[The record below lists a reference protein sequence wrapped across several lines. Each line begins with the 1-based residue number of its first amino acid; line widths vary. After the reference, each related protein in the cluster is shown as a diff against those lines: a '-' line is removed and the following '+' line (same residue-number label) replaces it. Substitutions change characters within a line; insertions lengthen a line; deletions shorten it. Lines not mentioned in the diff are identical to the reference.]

1 MRIGI
6 AGAGTI
12 IPEFLNATKLIE
24 EKNREIM
31 LSDFGSII
39 NGYDP
44 YLEDIFSWWLIH
56 INMITNIDDAYIYN
70 LFFNKCNIKTFTK
83 RELYEKLYAL
93 LTNEKLTF
101 NENILQDEVNMI
113 IKTYT
118 IDEKIDNP
126 ENNFI
131 CPFSTLILLATCTL
145 LVKPISESPSVVHS
159 TLNPCALA
167 KISICLSLS
176 LPQNHSSCFPS
187 GDLLPKTS
195 LPCGGSK
202 INTIFFIYLLLLK
215 INKLLNPSGF
225 FFFCI
230 VFSSGSN
237 QYPPIVSIIS
247 IYIFKIICYV
257 YKQYYSSSFFL
268 NFSATSPTI
277 LGKAPA
283 KIKVPTLVITSG

>member
-1 MRIGI
+1 MEIKLKLKRHESFSIREGWLAKGIKNVKEYGNVFALQNATDILGIG
-6 AGAGTI
+6 TNMVKS
-12 IPEFLNATKLIE
+12 LKYWMTATKLVE

-39 NGYDP
+39 NEYDP

-56 INMITNIDDAYIYN
+56 INMITNINDAYIYN

-131 CPFSTLILLATCTL
+131 CPLSELYLLKKVDRDTYEKNRPEIRNLSFWVVYYIICL
-145 LVKPISESPSVVHS
+145 L
-159 TLNPCALA
+159 LDDRDN
-167 KISICLSLS
+167 ISI
-176 LPQNHSSCFPS
+176 
-187 GDLLPKTS
+187 DE
-195 LPCGGSK
+195 
-202 INTIFFIYLLLLK
+202 LLK
-215 INKLLNPSGF
+215 EENSPAKLLNMDKNL
-225 FFFCI
+225 I
-230 VFSSGSN
+230 N
-237 QYPPIVSIIS
+237 EYLDEMKKNDLIIINRTAGLNMVYLKKKLS
-247 IYIFKIICYV
+247 LNEIAEEYFKGDRV
-257 YKQYYSSSFFL
+257 
-268 NFSATSPTI
+268 
-277 LGKAPA
+277 
-283 KIKVPTLVITSG
+283 

>member
-1 MRIGI
+1 MEIKLKLKRHESFSIREGWLAKGIKNVKEYGNVFALQNATDILGIG
-6 AGAGTI
+6 TNMVKS
-12 IPEFLNATKLIE
+12 LKYWMTATKLIE

-39 NGYDP
+39 NEYDP

-131 CPFSTLILLATCTL
+131 CPLSELNLLKKVDRDTYEKNRPEIRNLPFWVVYYIMCL
-145 LVKPISESPSVVHS
+145 L
-159 TLNPCALA
+159 LDDRDN
-167 KISICLSLS
+167 ISI
-176 LPQNHSSCFPS
+176 
-187 GDLLPKTS
+187 DE
-195 LPCGGSK
+195 
-202 INTIFFIYLLLLK
+202 LLK
-215 INKLLNPSGF
+215 EENSPAKLLNMDKNL
-225 FFFCI
+225 I
-230 VFSSGSN
+230 N
-237 QYPPIVSIIS
+237 EYLDEMKKNDLIIINRTAGLNMVYLKKKLS
-247 IYIFKIICYV
+247 LNEIAEEYFKGDRV
-257 YKQYYSSSFFL
+257 
-268 NFSATSPTI
+268 
-277 LGKAPA
+277 
-283 KIKVPTLVITSG
+283 

>member
-1 MRIGI
+1 MKIKLKLKRHESFSIREGWLAKGIKNVKEYGNVFALQNATDILGIG
-6 AGAGTI
+6 TNMVKS
-12 IPEFLNATKLIE
+12 LKYWMTATKLIE

-39 NGYDP
+39 NEYDP

-83 RELYEKLYAL
+83 RELYEKLYAI

-131 CPFSTLILLATCTL
+131 CPLSELNLLKKVDRDTYEKNRPEIRNLPFWVVYYIICL
-145 LVKPISESPSVVHS
+145 L
-159 TLNPCALA
+159 LDDRNN
-167 KISICLSLS
+167 ISI
-176 LPQNHSSCFPS
+176 
-187 GDLLPKTS
+187 DE
-195 LPCGGSK
+195 
-202 INTIFFIYLLLLK
+202 LLK
-215 INKLLNPSGF
+215 EENSPAKLLNMDKNL
-225 FFFCI
+225 I
-230 VFSSGSN
+230 N
-237 QYPPIVSIIS
+237 EYLDEMKKNDLIIINRTAGLNMVYLKKKLS
-247 IYIFKIICYV
+247 LNEIAEEYFKGDRV
-257 YKQYYSSSFFL
+257 
-268 NFSATSPTI
+268 
-277 LGKAPA
+277 
-283 KIKVPTLVITSG
+283 

>member
-1 MRIGI
+1 MEIKLKLKRHESFSIREGWLAKGIKNVKEYGNVFALQNATDILGIG
-6 AGAGTI
+6 TNMVKS
-12 IPEFLNATKLIE
+12 LKYWMTATKLIE

-39 NGYDP
+39 NEYDP

-70 LFFNKCNIKTFTK
+70 LFFNKCNIKTFAK

-131 CPFSTLILLATCTL
+131 CPLSELNLLKKVDRETYEKNRPEIRNLPFWVVYYIICL
-145 LVKPISESPSVVHS
+145 L
-159 TLNPCALA
+159 LDDRDN
-167 KISICLSLS
+167 ISI
-176 LPQNHSSCFPS
+176 
-187 GDLLPKTS
+187 DE
-195 LPCGGSK
+195 
-202 INTIFFIYLLLLK
+202 LLK
-215 INKLLNPSGF
+215 EENSPAKLLNMDKNL
-225 FFFCI
+225 I
-230 VFSSGSN
+230 N
-237 QYPPIVSIIS
+237 EYLDEMKKNDLIIINRTAGLNMVYLKKKLS
-247 IYIFKIICYV
+247 LNEIAEEYFKGDRV
-257 YKQYYSSSFFL
+257 
-268 NFSATSPTI
+268 
-277 LGKAPA
+277 
-283 KIKVPTLVITSG
+283 

>member
-1 MRIGI
+1 MEIKLKLKRHESFSIREGWLAKGIKNVKEYGNVFALQNATDILGIG
-6 AGAGTI
+6 TNMVKS
-12 IPEFLNATKLIE
+12 LKYWMTATKLIE

-39 NGYDP
+39 NEYDP

-56 INMITNIDDAYIYN
+56 INMITNVDDAYIYN

-131 CPFSTLILLATCTL
+131 CPLSELNLLKKVDRDTYEKNRPEIRNLPFWVVYYIICL
-145 LVKPISESPSVVHS
+145 L
-159 TLNPCALA
+159 LDDRDN
-167 KISICLSLS
+167 ISI
-176 LPQNHSSCFPS
+176 
-187 GDLLPKTS
+187 DE
-195 LPCGGSK
+195 
-202 INTIFFIYLLLLK
+202 LLK
-215 INKLLNPSGF
+215 EENSPAKLLNMDKNL
-225 FFFCI
+225 I
-230 VFSSGSN
+230 N
-237 QYPPIVSIIS
+237 EYLDEMKKNDLIIINRTAGLNMVYLKKKLS
-247 IYIFKIICYV
+247 LNEIAEEYFKGDRV
-257 YKQYYSSSFFL
+257 
-268 NFSATSPTI
+268 
-277 LGKAPA
+277 
-283 KIKVPTLVITSG
+283 

>member
-1 MRIGI
+1 MEIKLKLKRHESFSIREGWLAKGIKNVKEYGNVFALQNATDILGIG
-6 AGAGTI
+6 TNMVKS
-12 IPEFLNATKLIE
+12 LKYWMTATKLIE

-39 NGYDP
+39 NEYDP

-93 LTNEKLTF
+93 LINEKLTF

-131 CPFSTLILLATCTL
+131 CPLSELNQLKKVDRDTYEKNRPEIRNLPFWVVYYIICLLL
-145 LVKPISESPSVVHS
+145 DDRD
-159 TLNPCALA
+159 N
-167 KISICLSLS
+167 ISI
-176 LPQNHSSCFPS
+176 
-187 GDLLPKTS
+187 DE
-195 LPCGGSK
+195 
-202 INTIFFIYLLLLK
+202 LLK
-215 INKLLNPSGF
+215 EENSPAKLLNMDKNL
-225 FFFCI
+225 I
-230 VFSSGSN
+230 N
-237 QYPPIVSIIS
+237 EYLDEMKKNDIIIINRTAGLNMVYLKKKLS
-247 IYIFKIICYV
+247 LNEIAEEYFKGDRV
-257 YKQYYSSSFFL
+257 
-268 NFSATSPTI
+268 
-277 LGKAPA
+277 
-283 KIKVPTLVITSG
+283 

>member
-1 MRIGI
+1 MEIKLKLKRHESFSIREGWLAKGIKNVKEYGNVFALPNVTDILGIG
-6 AGAGTI
+6 TNMVKS
-12 IPEFLNATKLIE
+12 LKYWMTATKLIE

-131 CPFSTLILLATCTL
+131 CPLSELNLLKKVDRDTYEKNRPEIRNLPFWVVYYIICL
-145 LVKPISESPSVVHS
+145 L
-159 TLNPCALA
+159 LDDRDN
-167 KISICLSLS
+167 ISI
-176 LPQNHSSCFPS
+176 
-187 GDLLPKTS
+187 DE
-195 LPCGGSK
+195 
-202 INTIFFIYLLLLK
+202 LLK
-215 INKLLNPSGF
+215 EENSPAKLLNMDKNL
-225 FFFCI
+225 I
-230 VFSSGSN
+230 N
-237 QYPPIVSIIS
+237 EYLDEMKKNDLIIINRTAGLNMVYLKKKLS
-247 IYIFKIICYV
+247 LNEIAEEYFKGDRV
-257 YKQYYSSSFFL
+257 
-268 NFSATSPTI
+268 
-277 LGKAPA
+277 
-283 KIKVPTLVITSG
+283 

>member
-1 MRIGI
+1 MEIKLKLKRHESFSIREGWLAKGIKNVKEYGNVFALQNATDILGIG
-6 AGAGTI
+6 TNMVKS
-12 IPEFLNATKLIE
+12 LKYWMTATKLIE

-39 NGYDP
+39 NEYDT

-56 INMITNIDDAYIYN
+56 INMITNVDDAYIYN

-131 CPFSTLILLATCTL
+131 CPLSELNLLKKVDRDTYEKNRPEIRNLPFWVVYYIICL
-145 LVKPISESPSVVHS
+145 L
-159 TLNPCALA
+159 LDDRDN
-167 KISICLSLS
+167 ISI
-176 LPQNHSSCFPS
+176 
-187 GDLLPKTS
+187 DE
-195 LPCGGSK
+195 
-202 INTIFFIYLLLLK
+202 LLK
-215 INKLLNPSGF
+215 EENSPAKLLNMDKNL
-225 FFFCI
+225 I
-230 VFSSGSN
+230 N
-237 QYPPIVSIIS
+237 EYLDEMKKNDLIIINRTAGLNMVYLKKKLS
-247 IYIFKIICYV
+247 LNEIAEEYFKGDRV
-257 YKQYYSSSFFL
+257 
-268 NFSATSPTI
+268 
-277 LGKAPA
+277 
-283 KIKVPTLVITSG
+283 

>member
-1 MRIGI
+1 MEIKLKLKRHESFSIREGWLAKGIKNVKEYGNVFALQNATDILGIG
-6 AGAGTI
+6 TNMVKS
-12 IPEFLNATKLIE
+12 LKYWMTATKLIE

-39 NGYDP
+39 NEYDS

-93 LTNEKLTF
+93 LINEKLTF

-131 CPFSTLILLATCTL
+131 CPLSELNLLKKVDRDTYEKNRPEIRNLPFWVVYYIICL
-145 LVKPISESPSVVHS
+145 L
-159 TLNPCALA
+159 LDDRDN
-167 KISICLSLS
+167 ISI
-176 LPQNHSSCFPS
+176 
-187 GDLLPKTS
+187 DE
-195 LPCGGSK
+195 
-202 INTIFFIYLLLLK
+202 LLK
-215 INKLLNPSGF
+215 EENSPAKLLNMDKNL
-225 FFFCI
+225 I
-230 VFSSGSN
+230 N
-237 QYPPIVSIIS
+237 EYLDEMKKNDLIIINRTAGLNMVYLKKKLS
-247 IYIFKIICYV
+247 LNEIAEEYFKGDRV
-257 YKQYYSSSFFL
+257 
-268 NFSATSPTI
+268 
-277 LGKAPA
+277 
-283 KIKVPTLVITSG
+283 

>member
-1 MRIGI
+1 MEIKLKLKRHESFSIREGWLAKGIKNVKEYGNVFALQNATDILGIG
-6 AGAGTI
+6 TNMVKS
-12 IPEFLNATKLIE
+12 LKYWMTATKLIE

-39 NGYDP
+39 NEYDP

-93 LTNEKLTF
+93 LINEKLTF

-131 CPFSTLILLATCTL
+131 CPLSELNLLKKVDRDTYEKNRPEIRNLPFWVVYYIICL
-145 LVKPISESPSVVHS
+145 L
-159 TLNPCALA
+159 LDDRDN
-167 KISICLSLS
+167 ISI
-176 LPQNHSSCFPS
+176 
-187 GDLLPKTS
+187 DE
-195 LPCGGSK
+195 
-202 INTIFFIYLLLLK
+202 LLK
-215 INKLLNPSGF
+215 EENGPAKLLNMDKNL
-225 FFFCI
+225 I
-230 VFSSGSN
+230 N
-237 QYPPIVSIIS
+237 EYLDEMKKNDLIIINRTAGLNMVYLKKKLS
-247 IYIFKIICYV
+247 LNEIAEEYFKGDRV
-257 YKQYYSSSFFL
+257 
-268 NFSATSPTI
+268 
-277 LGKAPA
+277 
-283 KIKVPTLVITSG
+283 